1 MKINDTR
8 PVAPLNTESPSTAGG
23 KGVSQN
29 NAAAD
34 SKPANSGVNVSV
46 NPALVQAAQAGSPAT
61 AMSETKALEEIRR
74 LIDKGEYKIDFPKIA
89 ENMLRERIYARDSS
103 KTTLMA

>member
-8 PVAPLNTESPSTAGG
+8 PVAPLNTESQSTAGG

-34 SKPANSGVNVSV
+34 SKPAASGVNVSL
-46 NPALVQAAQAGSPAT
+46 NPALVQAAHAGSPAT
-61 AMSETKALEEIRR
+61 GMSETKALEEIRR
-74 LIDKGEYKIDFPKIA
+74 LIEKGEYKIDFPKIA
-89 ENMLRERIYARDSS
+89 ENMLRDALASIDIKKS
-103 KTTLMA
+103 T